1 MVHYHRLSMCEVPV
15 QMLQRGGG
23 VSSIR
28 SGKPLHYMVTVL
40 LAISV
45 GLGPGGHS
53 SKPETTPRWPRAMVS
68 DGTSDTDRR
77 GTGQRPAPAR
87 RLELVR
93 SRRPLERYAL
103 AWLFSALALLGLAL
117 WKGLLETVAAAVG
130 VFYPPNALFLIAFG
144 FVMVLLLN
152 FSVAVSR
159 LSDQTKVLAAAS
171 SDDPEQP
178 ELEPT
183 RAD

>member
-1 MVHYHRLSMCEVPV
+1 MDLRIQIVAIV
-15 QMLQRGGG
+15 G
-23 VSSIR
+23 
-28 SGKPLHYMVTVL
+28 SGL
-40 LAISV
+40 LLLV
-45 GLGPGGHS
+45 
-53 SKPETTPRWPRAMVS
+53 V
-68 DGTSDTDRR
+68 
-77 GTGQRPAPAR
+77 
-87 RLELVR
+87 LELVR
-93 SRRPLERYAL
+93 SRRLLERYAL

-144 FVMVLLLN
+144 FVMILLLN

-159 LSDQTKVLAAAS
+159 LSDQTKVLAQRVALLEERQHRAERAAAS